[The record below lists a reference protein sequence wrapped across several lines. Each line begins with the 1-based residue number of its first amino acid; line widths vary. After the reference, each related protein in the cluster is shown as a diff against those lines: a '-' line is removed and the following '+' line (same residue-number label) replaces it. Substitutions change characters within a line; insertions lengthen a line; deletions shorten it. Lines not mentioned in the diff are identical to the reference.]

1 MFKGDDSVAKQDNL
15 TKMTESNVYKL
26 IVILGIPTIITML
39 VTNIYNLVDT
49 YFVGTLGESAQGATG
64 ILFTLQSIIQA
75 IAFMFGHGCG
85 AYVSKFLAD
94 KDNKSANR
102 YATSAFFISFAMGL
116 LLMMFGLIFLD
127 GFCYLLGST
136 DTILPYARDYG
147 MWVLISAPFLMTS
160 LVLNNILRYEGRAIF
175 AMIGLV
181 TGCLLNI
188 LGDFIFITVCGM
200 GVFGAGLSTAISQ
213 FISFI
218 ILLVL
223 FMIYAESKLN
233 IRNISTNV
241 VDYLKIIR
249 TGFPSLIRQG
259 LNSVSSGILN
269 NLCKPYGDGA
279 IAAMSIVNRYSSFV
293 MSIGLGLGQGFQPV
307 CAFNYQV
314 KKYDRVK
321 RGVIF
326 TILFGMCLV
335 SLLALPG
342 IVAPRSIIWLFNK
355 EESIIDIGELA
366 LRFACI
372 GALFL
377 PISITANML
386 YQSIRKSEIASFL
399 SMLRSG
405 LVFIPLIFIF
415 ETNFKFLGIQL
426 AQPVSDVIAA
436 VISVPFIILFI
447 IKKPNNGDKLIE
459 KNT

>member
-160 LVLNNILRYEGRAIF
+160 LVLNNILRYEGRALF

-188 LGDFIFITVCGM
+188 LGDYIFITVCGM
-200 GVFGAGLSTAISQ
+200 GVFGAGLSTAIRQ

-249 TGFPSLIRQG
+249 QG

-269 NLCKPYGDGA
+269 NLCKPYGDGE

-405 LVFIPLIFIF
+405 LVFIPLIFIL
-415 ETNFKFLGIQL
+415 EANFKFLGIQL

>member
-1 MFKGDDSVAKQDNL
+1 
-15 TKMTESNVYKL
+15 
-26 IVILGIPTIITML
+26 
-39 VTNIYNLVDT
+39 
-49 YFVGTLGESAQGATG
+49 
-64 ILFTLQSIIQA
+64 
-75 IAFMFGHGCG
+75 
-85 AYVSKFLAD
+85 
-94 KDNKSANR
+94 
-102 YATSAFFISFAMGL
+102 
-116 LLMMFGLIFLD
+116 
-127 GFCYLLGST
+127 
-136 DTILPYARDYG
+136 
-147 MWVLISAPFLMTS
+147 
-160 LVLNNILRYEGRAIF
+160 
-175 AMIGLV
+175 
-181 TGCLLNI
+181 
-188 LGDFIFITVCGM
+188 M

-218 ILLVL
+218 ILVVL
-223 FMIYAESKLN
+223 FMIYAESKLS

-355 EESIIDIGELA
+355 EEAIIDIGELA

-415 ETNFKFLGIQL
+415 EANFKFLGIQL

-436 VISVPFIILFI
+436 VISVPFIIIFI
-447 IKKPNNGDKLIE
+447 INKPNNDDKLIE

>member
-1 MFKGDDSVAKQDNL
+1 MVKDNFKR
-15 TKMTESNVYKL
+15 MTESNVYKL
-26 IVILGIPTIITML
+26 IIVLGIPTIITML

-49 YFVGTLGESAQGATG
+49 YFVGTLGDSAQGATG

-94 KDNKSANR
+94 KDTKSASK
-102 YATSAFFISFAMGL
+102 YATSAFFISFLMGL

-136 DTILPYARDYG
+136 DTILPYAKDYG
-147 MWVLISAPFLMTS
+147 MWVLISAPFLMAS
-160 LVLNNILRYEGRAIF
+160 LVLNNILRYEGRALF

-188 LGDFIFITVCGM
+188 LGDYIFIPVCNM

-213 FISFI
+213 LVSFI
-218 ILLVL
+218 ILVVL
-223 FMIYAESKLN
+223 FMIYSESKIN
-233 IRNISTNV
+233 IKNISTNV
-241 VDYLKIIR
+241 MDYLKIIR

-269 NLCKPYGDGA
+269 NLCKPYGDSA
-279 IAAMSIVNRYSSFV
+279 IAAMSVVNRYSSFV

-321 RGVIF
+321 KGVIF
-326 TILFGMCLV
+326 TILFGMFLV
-335 SLLALPG
+335 SLLAIPG
-342 IVAPRSIIWLFNK
+342 ITFPNAIMWLFNK
-355 EESIIDIGELA
+355 ENAVISIGEEA
-366 LRFACI
+366 LRYACI

-415 ETNFKFLGIQL
+415 EANFKLLGIKL
-426 AQPVSDVIAA
+426 AQPISDIIAA
-436 VISVPFIILFI
+436 IISIPFIVLFI
-447 IKKPNNGDKLIE
+447 MKKHDNVE
-459 KNT
+459 ESSEAV